1 MIMQKKLYQ
10 EWNNILLLEK
20 SSPYVFRTRL
30 ERVIHHTIKYAKME
44 KNNQLLEACNR
55 IVNKLTYISDQ
66 SNQTSEGCLNS
77 FIILKQ
83 DIMNVRTECAG
94 FM

>member
-1 MIMQKKLYQ
+1 MKKKLFQ

-30 ERVIHHTIKYAKME
+30 ERTINHTIKYANVE
-44 KNNQLLEACNR
+44 NNNKLLEAC
-55 IVNKLTYISDQ
+55 KLIAHKLNYISDQ
-66 SNQTSEGCLNS
+66 SNQTSDGCLNS

-83 DIMNVRTECAG
+83 DIMDIKAKIC
-94 FM
+94 